1 MKELTPKEAIKIL
14 HPDTSRDALWEIE
27 YYAGFNAEKARLK
40 AVEDACVVACEAL
53 EKQIPKKPVYIG
65 RDGIRYTDLYRC
77 PNCGQGFTGTGIA
90 DYCYHCGQ
98 KLDWSE

>member
-1 MKELTPKEAIKIL
+1 MQAQEAIKELSYDNTAYGGKCTKEVRETAI
-14 HPDTSRDALWEIE
+14 
-27 YYAGFNAEKARLK
+27 N
-40 AVEDACVVACEAL
+40 AL
-53 EKQIPKKPVYIG
+53 EKQIPKKPVHIG
-65 RDGIRYTDLYRC
+65 GDGIRYTDLYRC

>member
-14 HPDTSRDALWEIE
+14 HPDTSRDTLWKIE

-53 EKQIPKKPVYIG
+53 EKQIPKKVNN
-65 RDGIRYTDLYRC
+65 REEH
-77 PNCGQGFTGTGIA
+77 A
-90 DYCYHCGQ
+90 DYIEGNCPDCDLPVCDVDNYCSKCGCL
-98 KLDWSE
+98 LDWSE

>member
-1 MKELTPKEAIKIL
+1 MSNTVMTAKEAHAIL
-14 HPDTSRDALWEIE
+14 HPDTTAASIWEIKMDVSNE
-27 YYAGFNAEKARLK
+27 AAMK

-53 EKQIPKKPVYIG
+53 EKQIPKKPVHIG
-65 RDGIRYTDLYRC
+65 GDGIRYTDLYRC

>member
-1 MKELTPKEAIKIL
+1 MKKITPKEAIKELSYDNTAYGGKCTKEVRETAI
-14 HPDTSRDALWEIE
+14 
-27 YYAGFNAEKARLK
+27 N
-40 AVEDACVVACEAL
+40 AL
-53 EKQIPKKPVYIG
+53 EKQNQKKPVHIG
-65 RDGIRYTDLYRC
+65 GAGIRYTDLYRC

>member
-1 MKELTPKEAIKIL
+1 MQAQEAIKELSYDNTAYGGKCTKEVRETAI
-14 HPDTSRDALWEIE
+14 
-27 YYAGFNAEKARLK
+27 N
-40 AVEDACVVACEAL
+40 AL
-53 EKQIPKKPVYIG
+53 EKQNQKKPVYIG
-65 RDGIRYTDLYRC
+65 GDGIRYTDLYRC

>member
-1 MKELTPKEAIKIL
+1 MGLTPKEAIKELSYDNTAYGGKCTKEVRETAI
-14 HPDTSRDALWEIE
+14 
-27 YYAGFNAEKARLK
+27 N
-40 AVEDACVVACEAL
+40 AL
-53 EKQIPKKPVYIG
+53 EKQIPKKPVHIG
-65 RDGIRYTDLYRC
+65 GDGIRYTDLYRC

>member
-1 MKELTPKEAIKIL
+1 MKTEKLNKMTPQEAIRELSYDNTAYGGKCTKEVRETAI
-14 HPDTSRDALWEIE
+14 
-27 YYAGFNAEKARLK
+27 N
-40 AVEDACVVACEAL
+40 AL
-53 EKQIPKKPVYIG
+53 EKQIPKKPVHIG
-65 RDGIRYTDLYRC
+65 GDGIRYTDLYRC

>member
-1 MKELTPKEAIKIL
+1 MINNEVAIK
-14 HPDTSRDALWEIE
+14 
-27 YYAGFNAEKARLK
+27 
-40 AVEDACVVACEAL
+40 AL
-53 EKQIPKKPVYIG
+53 ELCKNSRTVIPTNEILEYIIAVLKKQIPKKPVHIG
-65 RDGIRYTDLYRC
+65 GDGIRYTDLYRC